1 MPHINHRRGETRRKA
16 MEYPYSDAGYA
27 LFIQTQA
34 NASRRHEGRR
44 IALAALAAANHA
56 ADEARA
62 LAQAEAAEA
71 AAAEREANIETEGP
85 MRLWQVTRTCRGG
98 YDTYSRFVV
107 AAPTADLARRVHPS
121 DYDRWD
127 SDQRCFVSKY
137 DGSPSEGE
145 YGSWTDA
152 IDTLEVIEIGAA
164 VEGMEHGKVL
174 CASFHAG

>member
-1 MPHINHRRGETRRKA
+1 MPHINHRRGESRRKA

-27 LFIQTQA
+27 LTLQTASNVHRRQA
-34 NASRRHEGRR
+34 TARLC
-44 IALAALAAANHA
+44 AAALAAANYA

-85 MRLWQVTRTCRGG
+85 MRLWQVTRTCHGG

-107 AAPTADLARRVHPS
+107 AAPTADLARRVHPG

-137 DGSPSEGE
+137 DGGPSEKE

-152 IDTLEVIEIGAA
+152 IDTLEVVCIGNAA
-164 VEGMEHGKVL
+164 EGMESGKVL